1 MNNKIN
7 VPKDFSEKLK
17 KYSIDTGIEAL
28 TLTKEKLETIGLSKE
43 NIMKYEKVSKE
54 KLAAVSSNPVDFFE
68 WRAAHRQLCDYW
80 ITPVLL
86 NSNFGLIWA
95 RFFSEKHSPIID
107 KVNDPIDGT
116 SLPVFFLT
124 WIISPTY
131 PFFQM
136 SKNFKSNST
145 YIDEILYWILAL
157 KCLDD
162 LFKFLILFDS
172 NSRLK
177 SLSSRLYHLLAS
189 ATYALFS
196 YHVMYFIIPDW
207 LSDAIFYLYI
217 YVIIPLELFIAF
229 YATVVLLLGTALYA
243 SLMAMAIALLAS
255 EKKNN

>member
-1 MNNKIN
+1 MFIIVISILLLITIIITLLLFLSLYYYILLGIDDWNEGDIVFWFMNNKIT

-54 KLAAVSSNPVDFFE
+54 KLASVSSNPVDFFE
-68 WRAAHRQLCDYW
+68 WRVAHRQLCDYW
-80 ITPVLL
+80 ITPVLF

-95 RFFSEKHSPIID
+95 RFFSEKHSPVID

-124 WIISPTY
+124 WFICPTY

-162 LFKFLILFDS
+162 LVKFLILFDS
-172 NSRLK
+172 KSRLK
-177 SLSSRLYHLLAS
+177 SLL
-189 ATYALFS
+189 
-196 YHVMYFIIPDW
+196 
-207 LSDAIFYLYI
+207 
-217 YVIIPLELFIAF
+217 
-229 YATVVLLLGTALYA
+229 
-243 SLMAMAIALLAS
+243 
-255 EKKNN
+255 